1 MEAVLRAAVIYLFL
15 MVVFRVGGRRTLAQ
29 MTAFDMILLL
39 LISEAVSNAL
49 ASGNPSLTHAF
60 ILVVTLVLM
69 ELGFAW
75 LKGRSD
81 VASRLLDDVPLIL
94 VENGT
99 PLTGRMDKARVEED
113 DILEAAR
120 GLHGLE
126 NMRQVKY
133 AVLERDGSISVIP
146 ESSR

>member
-1 MEAVLRAAVIYLFL
+1 MEAVLRAAAIYLFL
-15 MVVFRVGGRRTLAQ
+15 MVVFRVSGRRTLAQ

-49 ASGNPSLTHAF
+49 ASDDPSLTHAF
-60 ILVVTLVLM
+60 ILVLTLVVM

-75 LKGRSD
+75 LKKRSD

-94 VENGT
+94 VENGK
-99 PLTGRMDKARVEED
+99 PLTDRMDKARVEED

-126 NMRQVKY
+126 NMQQVKY

-146 ESSR
+146 DSSG

>member
-1 MEAVLRAAVIYLFL
+1 MEAVLRAAAIYLFL
-15 MVVFRVGGRRTLAQ
+15 MVVFRVSGRRTLAQ

-49 ASGNPSLTHAF
+49 ASDDPSLTHAF
-60 ILVVTLVLM
+60 ILVLTLVVM

-75 LKGRSD
+75 LKKRSD

-94 VENGT
+94 VENGK
-99 PLTGRMDKARVEED
+99 PLADRMDKARVEED

-126 NMRQVKY
+126 NMQQVKY

-146 ESSR
+146 DSSG

>member
-1 MEAVLRAAVIYLFL
+1 MEAVLRAAAIYLFL
-15 MVVFRVGGRRTLAQ
+15 MVVFRFSGRRTLAQ

-49 ASGNPSLTHAF
+49 ASDDPSLTHAF
-60 ILVVTLVLM
+60 ILVLTLVVM

-75 LKGRSD
+75 LKKRSD

-94 VENGT
+94 VENGK
-99 PLTGRMDKARVEED
+99 PLADRMDKARVEED

-126 NMRQVKY
+126 NMQQVKY

-146 ESSR
+146 DSSG